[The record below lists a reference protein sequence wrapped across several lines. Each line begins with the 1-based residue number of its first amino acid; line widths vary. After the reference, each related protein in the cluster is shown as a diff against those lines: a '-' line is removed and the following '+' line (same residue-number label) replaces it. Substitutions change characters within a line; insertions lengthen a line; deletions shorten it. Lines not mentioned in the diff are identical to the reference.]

1 MRVLNVNMSLDPV
14 TGGGTAE
21 RTFQLSRE
29 MTRVGVKTVILTTD
43 VGLTEKDKKDTEKME
58 VVTLPCLCKRFYFPK
73 YSLRAIKDLISETD
87 IVHLMGHWT
96 FINALVYRAARQLN
110 KPYVVCPAG
119 TLPIYGRSKILKNM
133 YNFIVGRKII
143 KNASGHIAIASNE
156 IEQFKEYGIEARKI
170 SLIPNG
176 VNNDDFA
183 LDCGKDFCSKY
194 ALKHPFILFMGR
206 LNHIKGPDL
215 LMKAFSNVKNNLGDC
230 HLVFAGPDGGA
241 LSELKNMAR
250 ELSLEEKVHFVGY
263 LGGNDKIGAYRAA
276 RLLVIPSRQEAMSIV
291 VLEAGIVGKPVLM
304 TDQCGF
310 NEIDTFGGGLVVSAS
325 AEGIQNGLI
334 EILNDEVKL
343 QAMGE
348 NLRRYVQENF
358 SWNIAVN
365 KYLKLYEEILN
376 K

>member
-58 VVTLPCLCKRFYFPK
+58 VVTLPCLYKRFYFPK

-310 NEIDTFGGGLVVSAS
+310 NEIGTFGGGLVVSAS